1 MPKGTQLASGSVGML
16 PVQSVCKSY
25 ALSHPPPLPP
35 QVNDK
40 TCRTAPVASYW
51 EEAAALE
58 VPPPPSS
65 FAAPTPLQK
74 VRRRS
79 RIMSLVSSY
88 PQHPISLPQPPATL
102 SPSGIQ
108 GCFWP
113 RICIRSAALRNLAAE
128 AFCGALQSL
137 SSSRRNSE
145 KIRSKGRGRRF
156 TDQRNYKCTLYI
168 FTK

>member
-1 MPKGTQLASGSVGML
+1 MPKGTQLVSGRVGM
-16 PVQSVCKSY
+16 PPAQSVCKSY

-40 TCRTAPVASYW
+40 TCRTAQ
-51 EEAAALE
+51 L
-58 VPPPPSS
+58 PPPG
-65 FAAPTPLQK
+65 
-74 VRRRS
+74 RS
-79 RIMSLVSSY
+79 RIMSLVSSC
-88 PQHPISLPQPPATL
+88 PRHPISLPQPPATL

-145 KIRSKGRGRRF
+145 KIRSKGRGRRL
-156 TDQRNYKCTLYI
+156 TDQRNYKCTLHI